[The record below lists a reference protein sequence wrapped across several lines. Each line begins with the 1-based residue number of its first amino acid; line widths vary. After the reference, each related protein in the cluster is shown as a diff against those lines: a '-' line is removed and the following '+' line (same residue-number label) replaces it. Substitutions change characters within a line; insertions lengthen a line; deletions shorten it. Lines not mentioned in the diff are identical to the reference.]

1 MDERSF
7 FPDSLIYMSE
17 DMVTGESLELLLTKG
32 RTRLWLLVREG
43 RRFILKGLIEELQ
56 DHPQD
61 ISRLKKEY
69 SLGLR
74 LNHHGVAGVYG
85 FEIHPQ
91 TGPVILMEYVDGI
104 PLNEYISNKE
114 NEEQPCDSSKEH
126 PGHTVKERIRIALQ
140 IADAL
145 GYIHSMG
152 MSHRDLK
159 PDNILIT
166 RTSHEVKI
174 IDLGLGDS
182 EEFLIHKV
190 SLGTKEYGA
199 PEQQMPIIAN
209 ANADVYSFGK
219 ILELLLPEKKY
230 RKLRNLCLNELPESR
245 PTLDEIKG
253 QLEALN
259 VSNDRR
265 IKHFLIFLVITLS
278 ILVLVLLSAILLNNK
293 YTDMTKTVKEPK
305 QVSKIEQLPEKDS
318 ENDYNINQKKT
329 SGNMEAEKTG
339 EPHPKSKE
347 IENEETIGVHKEP
360 IDDQP
365 KNTTKKASSEITGK
379 YYRKVEDIIYRYGS
393 IDDDLPLQRR
403 LSQINKR
410 KEEMTEVENQMIKEL
425 KEEGYQENEIAK
437 ERDAFWFHSITK
449 MNEIQM
455 NGK

>member
-1 MDERSF
+1 
-7 FPDSLIYMSE
+7 
-17 DMVTGESLELLLTKG
+17 MVTGESLELLLTKG
-32 RTRLWLLVREG
+32 RTRLWLVVREG
-43 RRFILKGLIEELQ
+43 RRFILKGLTEELL

-61 ISRLKKEY
+61 LSRLKKEY

-85 FEIHPQ
+85 FEVHPQ

-114 NEEQPCDSSKEH
+114 NEDRKCDATKEYIV
-126 PGHTVKERIRIALQ
+126 HTVKERARIALQ
-140 IADAL
+140 IAEAL
-145 GYIHSMG
+145 AYIHSMG
-152 MSHRDLK
+152 MAHRDLK

-209 ANADVYSFGK
+209 ANADVYSYGK

-230 RKLRNLCLNELPESR
+230 RKIRNLCLNELPESR
-245 PTLDEIKG
+245 PSLDEIKE

-259 VSNDRR
+259 ASNDRR

-278 ILVLVLLSAILLNNK
+278 VLVLVLLSALLLNNNYADK
-293 YTDMTKTVKEPK
+293 TKTVKAPE
-305 QVSKIEQLPEKDS
+305 QVSKIEPLPEKDS
-318 ENDYNINQKKT
+318 DKDNNINQKKT
-329 SGNMEAEKTG
+329 SGNMEAEKTD
-339 EPHPKSKE
+339 ELHHKSKV
-347 IENEETIGVHKEP
+347 IENEETIGMHEEP

-365 KNTTKKASSEITGK
+365 KIKAKRSTSEITGK
-379 YYRKVEDIIYRYGS
+379 YYRKVEEIIDRYGS
-393 IDDDLPLQRR
+393 IDDDLPIQRQ
-403 LSQINKR
+403 LSLINKR

-449 MNEIQM
+449 INEID
-455 NGK
+455 KHR